1 VCTIVHCQCQVSRHP
16 AVSSGVLAHG
26 QPPTTRTQFARRGF
40 CVTSSACSAPRREL
54 LAGAVRTVSSR
65 NSSATSPSSSTR
77 NFAANH
83 SNDWRWWRI
92 CQSPTRQASRLSY
105 ARSDAPARPPTQ
117 LHRTWTQRAGSTAL
131 GARPQQL
138 CVRVDT
144 TRPRREKSL
153 RASLL
158 CPSVDDLPHTC
169 THPRV

>member
-1 VCTIVHCQCQVSRHP
+1 MCCTLHCATIVHCQCRVSRHP

-83 SNDWRWWRI
+83 SNDWRWWST
-92 CQSPTRQASRLSY
+92 CQSPVCQASRLVVCALRRTCTAPNAAPPNMDTASWING
-105 ARSDAPARPPTQ
+105 ARGA
-117 LHRTWTQRAGSTAL
+117 STATVCEL
-131 GARPQQL
+131 TQPGQGG
-138 CVRVDT
+138 
-144 TRPRREKSL
+144 RREQSQ
-153 RASLL
+153 
-158 CPSVDDLPHTC
+158 
-169 THPRV
+169 RVSPLS